1 MPKLT
6 RLTSQYLRRE
16 LQRVFREKY
25 LPLVA
30 RHIVAQRDE
39 GGGPAGRWQPCRM
52 NFDVECLRA
61 MIETMEAL
69 PRTRIERGPPDL
81 LREYRREL
89 AIWRRKRTH
98 ARVRV
103 AKYARLVRY
112 HKTLGKSGGRPA
124 AIDK

>member
-39 GGGPAGRWQPCRM
+39 GGGPSGRWQPYRM

-61 MIETMEAL
+61 MIETMQAL
-69 PRTRIERGPPDL
+69 PGTRIERGPPNP
-81 LREYRREL
+81 LREYRQEL
-89 AIWRRKRTH
+89 AIWRRKRTR
-98 ARVRV
+98 ARTQV

-112 HKTLGKSGGRPA
+112 HKTPRKSGGRLA
-124 AIDK
+124 AIDQ